1 MRPTDRATPGPPPVS
16 RSAAG
21 GTGLGFRVIGPK
33 PLSTSV
39 GMSFA
44 GVADPGT
51 PDPTGV
57 LCAPRS
63 EGVAVAVAGDG
74 TEVVLGGTVGG
85 AVGAGRPTTA
95 SVMSSNQAR
104 EVSDRPARLASTRAR
119 QLRSLAG

>member
-16 RSAAG
+16 RSTAW
-21 GTGLGFRVIGPK
+21 GTGLGFRVIEPK

-39 GMSFA
+39 VMAFA
-44 GVADPGT
+44 GVADPGA

-74 TEVVLGGTVGG
+74 TEVALGALVAVAVRVALAVTVR
-85 AVGAGRPTTA
+85 VGVGVPDGVAG
-95 SVMSSNQAR
+95 
-104 EVSDRPARLASTRAR
+104 
-119 QLRSLAG
+119 